1 MPGSTPTTDRRVDQ
15 VSDLF
20 LGTVSQHEAGQP
32 TPTRRS
38 RSRQDGKARRNRQRR
53 NRRRRSILVMI
64 MAICLVG
71 GAGYVVTSIFGGFFG
86 GLFGGSSENAEVS
99 DYEGPG
105 QGEATVT
112 VASGDTG
119 GAIGE
124 KLVEAGVVATTSAFT
139 KAYAANP
146 LATQIQPGAY
156 KLRLQ
161 MRASDAVDAL
171 LDSANRVSLK
181 VTVTEGLSA
190 AQIYEKIASIT
201 TIPVADL
208 QAAAA
213 DPAAIGLPAEANG
226 QVEGW
231 LFPATYNVDPG
242 ATAASMLGAMVGRT
256 VEVLNANGVPQDQ
269 WETVLIKASLV
280 EREGKS
286 AEDRAKIAQAIENR
300 LAQSL
305 RLEIDA
311 VLAYGLG
318 KSGTALTNDDKE
330 IDTPYNSYRKVGL
343 PPTPIASPGEVSIQA
358 VLNPTPGPW
367 IFWVTVNL
375 ETGETKFA
383 ETFDE
388 HKVNVAELRKWEA
401 ENSK

>member
-1 MPGSTPTTDRRVDQ
+1 M
-15 VSDLF
+15 SDLF
-20 LGTVSQHEAGQP
+20 LGTVSQHEAEQP
-32 TPTRRS
+32 LPTRRS

-53 NRRRRSILVMI
+53 NRRRRSVLVII

-71 GAGYVVTSIFGGFFG
+71 GAGYVVTSIFSDFFG
-86 GLFGGSSENAEVS
+86 GLFGGSSDTAEIS

-105 QGEATVT
+105 TGEATVT
-112 VASGDTG
+112 VVSGDTG

-181 VTVTEGLSA
+181 VTVNEGLAMS
-190 AQIYEKIASIT
+190 QIFEKVSGIT
-201 TIPVADL
+201 AIPVADL
-208 QAAAA
+208 EAAAA
-213 DPAAIGLPAEANG
+213 DPAALGLPAEANG
-226 QVEGW
+226 SLEGW
-231 LFPATYNVDPG
+231 LFPATYQIEPG
-242 ATAASMLGAMVGRT
+242 ATATALLSHMVGKT
-256 VEVLNANGVPQDQ
+256 VEVLTANGVPQDQ

-286 AEDRAKIAQAIENR
+286 PEDRAKIAQAIENR
-300 LAQSL
+300 LDRGM

-318 KSGTALTNDDKE
+318 KPGTALTNADKE
-330 IDTPYNSYRKVGL
+330 VDSPFNSYRNIGL
-343 PPTPIASPGEVSIQA
+343 PPSPIASPGEVSIQS
-358 VLNPTPGPW
+358 VMNPTPGPW
-367 IFWVTVNL
+367 IFWCTVNL

-383 ETFDE
+383 ETFGE
-388 HKVNVAELRKWEA
+388 HQQNVAELRAWEA
-401 ENSK
+401 ANSK

>member
-1 MPGSTPTTDRRVDQ
+1 M
-15 VSDLF
+15 SDLF

-32 TPTRRS
+32 IPTRRS

-53 NRRRRSILVMI
+53 NRRRRSILVLI
-64 MAICLVG
+64 MAIGLVG
-71 GAGYVVTSIFGGFFG
+71 GAGYVVTSIFSDFFG

-226 QVEGW
+226 SIEGW

-242 ATAASMLGAMVGRT
+242 ATAASMLSAMVGRT
-256 VEVLNANGVPQDQ
+256 VEVLNANAVPQDQ

-318 KSGTALTNDDKE
+318 KSGTALTNADKE
-330 IDTPYNSYRKVGL
+330 IDTPYNSYRKIGL

-367 IFWVTVNL
+367 KFWVTVNL

-388 HKVNVAELRKWEA
+388 HKVHVAELRKWEA